1 MRILILSRSPILYS
15 THSLVMAARRRG
27 HAVRVVD
34 HLQCDLTILSG
45 KLGIRFQGEF
55 IGRPD
60 AVIPRIGSSVTS
72 YGAAVV
78 RQFEMMGVFTVVNT
92 EALLRSRDKRTA
104 LQYLAAYHLPVPD
117 SVFTAMPDNVD
128 SSLRILGDQYPIV
141 IKMLNSTQGQGV
153 ILGESQS
160 ASLSVAEAFIRLKEE
175 ILLQRFIGES
185 KGKDVRVFI
194 VGGKVV
200 AAMERSAQNGEFR
213 SNLHRGASSHKI
225 RITSEEEEI
234 ALRAAHLMGLEVAG
248 VDILRS
254 NNGPLILEVNASPGL
269 EGIEGTTGVDI
280 ASQIIKFVETNAK
293 PVPAKM
299 A

>member
-1 MRILILSRSPILYS
+1 
-15 THSLVMAARRRG
+15 MAARRRG
-27 HAVRVVD
+27 HSVRVVD

-45 KLGIRFQGEF
+45 KLGVRFQNEF

-78 RQFEMMGVFTVVNT
+78 RQFEMMGVFTVVTT

-104 LQYLAAYHLPVPD
+104 LQYLAANHLPVPD

-128 SSLRILGDQYPIV
+128 SSLRILGEEYPIV

-153 ILGESQS
+153 ILGESHS

-194 VGGKVV
+194 VGGQVV
-200 AAMERSAQNGEFR
+200 AAMERTQNGEFR
-213 SNLHRGASSHKI
+213 SNLHRGRPPIKS
-225 RITSEEEEI
+225 
-234 ALRAAHLMGLEVAG
+234 GLPVRRRNRPPCCSTDGSEVAG

-254 NNGPLILEVNASPGL
+254 NAGPLILEVNASPGL

-280 ASQIIKFVETNAK
+280 ASQIIRFVETNAK
-293 PVPAKM
+293 PVPVKVV
-299 A
+299 